1 MKLPEIEISVKLKG
15 VKQSELKTI
24 ASSSDAAQVCREIFD
39 KDKIE
44 WVEEFV
50 LICLNRANR
59 VIGWHKVASGGITS
73 VTADPR
79 VIMTI
84 SLKMLATSIIVC
96 HNHPSGSLKASRA
109 DEELTQKIK
118 GACAFLDIKLIDH
131 IILSPD
137 EGYFSF
143 ADEGLI

>member
-73 VTADPR
+73 VT
-79 VIMTI
+79 
-84 SLKMLATSIIVC
+84 
-96 HNHPSGSLKASRA
+96 GSLKASRA